1 MALSI
6 KQVGF
11 CQDYAKSG
19 DKLQAY
25 RDNYNT
31 INMLEKSVGSSSSE
45 MLRNPKI
52 ITYLAK
58 LRGAVEEKVISTLV
72 KADLYDRKQAASDV
86 DRAIAIAEDKKNAGA
101 MIAGVQLKA
110 KLYGLIIDKA
120 EIKST
125 VIDDLSDKDALAV
138 MEALKAIASSKQER
152 FIATKTVQDVTD
164 E

>member
-31 INMLEKSVGSSSSE
+31 ANMLEKSVGSSSSE

-58 LRGAVEEKVISTLV
+58 LRGAVEEKVLSTLV
-72 KADLYDRKQAASDV
+72 KADLYDRKQAANDV
-86 DRAIAIAEDKKNAGA
+86 DRAIALAEDRKNPGA

-120 EIKST
+120 EVKAT
-125 VIDDLSDKDALAV
+125 VIDDLSDNDALAV
-138 MEALKAIASSKQER
+138 MAALKAIATAREER
-152 FIATKTVQDVTD
+152 FDTAKTVLGVT